1 MKPQSWDVLQQALDS
16 IDYKRDPIPEGHKR
30 FALFRNDE
38 ANYAE
43 LSIYTYNVNTY
54 DTDRMRFTRHEFVV
68 PVATYHRAGWTRW
81 VFDRIA
87 SIELHETCEW
97 FFVDGE
103 RVYAPHHGNG
113 WDPYAFWPGHDYA
126 EKAKA
131 PGED

>member
-1 MKPQSWDVLQQALDS
+1 MREQTWDTLQEVLDS
-16 IDYKRDPIPEGHKR
+16 IDYKRDPLPPGSPR
-30 FALFRNDE
+30 FRLYRHDDE
-38 ANYAE
+38 NYAM
-43 LSIYTYNVNTY
+43 LCIFTFNLNTY
-54 DTDRMRFTRHEFVV
+54 GGGMRHTRHEFLV
-68 PVATYHRAGWTRW
+68 PCATYHRAGWTRW

-131 PGED
+131 PGDD